1 MVSSAM
7 GITTDPFYK
16 HPLVKK
22 AMRDARAK
30 LIRGMLETKFGK
42 LPTWVDERLENA
54 KADEIERWGKK
65 LLTAGTLEGVLG
77 KSHGPKRL
85 SV

>member
-30 LIRGMLETKFGK
+30 LIRGQVETKSSK
-42 LPTWVDERLENA
+42 LPKWVVERLEKA
-54 KADEIERWGKK
+54 KSDEIERWSITM
-65 LLTAGTLEGVLG
+65 LTDRTVEGVLG

>member
-1 MVSSAM
+1 M
-7 GITTDPFYK
+7 GITTDPFYR
-16 HPLVKK
+16 HPMVKK

-30 LIRGMLETKFGK
+30 LIRGQLATKFGK
-42 LPTWVDERLENA
+42 LPKWVDERLEKA
-54 KADEIERWGKK
+54 KSDEIERWSKK

>member
-1 MVSSAM
+1 M
-7 GITTDPFYK
+7 GITTDPFYR

-22 AMRDARAK
+22 AMRNAEAK
-30 LIRGMLETKFGK
+30 MIRRLLETKFGQ
-42 LPTWVDERLENA
+42 LPKWADERLDAA
-54 KADEIERWGKK
+54 KSDQIERWAKK

-77 KSHGPKRL
+77 KFHGSKRL